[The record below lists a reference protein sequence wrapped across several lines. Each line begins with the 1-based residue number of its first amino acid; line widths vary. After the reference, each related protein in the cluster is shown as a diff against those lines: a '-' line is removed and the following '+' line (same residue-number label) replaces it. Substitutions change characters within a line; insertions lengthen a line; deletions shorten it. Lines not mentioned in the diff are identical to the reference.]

1 MFRLIDLFLFALERL
16 WQHRVLV
23 LWTLLGLSV
32 ATTLALSL
40 VLYVDAVNTGLLA
53 SRLSDPPYAFRFRY
67 LGSWNGNITQT
78 DVNSA
83 TAAVTDGFVDTIGLP
98 TAREVLY
105 SRGPAWTTR
114 LSSGVSL
121 PAFSLGTL
129 QGTEDQMSIVA
140 GEWPP
145 PERAEGAPIPV
156 LLPATVLYTMGVQ
169 VGDVITV
176 QRSGGLT
183 PLEVQIAAL
192 WEPVDADDP
201 AWVFIPTF
209 FDSVM
214 LVQPDDLWAALE
226 GLEKPVEES
235 AWYLVFDGTTLKT
248 SDVNRLL
255 GSITDGQRLVTAV
268 LPGMRMDLS
277 PVDGLNAFTVEVT
290 TLTQQLVI
298 VILPVGGLVMYFVSL
313 VAGLLVSRQQFEDVT
328 LRSRGM
334 SRWAILLLHV
344 LQWLTLAAVALVVG
358 LFVSPFVVRLVGQ
371 TTSFL
376 RFDGV
381 GDPLVAVLTLQAVGA
396 GAATGLLAASSGL
409 FLAWRTSAQTIN
421 QFRQTAARAGKAWWQ
436 RAYLDVLL
444 LIPAGYVL
452 YTLWQQGGLVTQAD
466 NPFANPLTF
475 VGPTLFSLG
484 LTLLFLRLWPV
495 VLGLLARVVTLSKGV
510 ALLMALRELTRS
522 INRYRG
528 TLLMMCFTLSL
539 SGYTASMASTID
551 RSLEDSVD
559 YSIGAD
565 AVLVVASDTQTEDG
579 EADSTTG
586 EATQTVT
593 GYNILPAEDLL
604 TIDGVDYVSRVGR
617 FSAQLTLPGQRVDGT
632 VLGIDRGSLAAI
644 SRFREDY
651 ADLPLA
657 DLLNLLAGN
666 RTGVLLSS
674 AAAEKY
680 SLRVGQTLTLQINA
694 LDAWHETDVPI
705 VGLID
710 YFPTLDP
717 AAGFFAI
724 TNIDPLFE
732 LVGTELPH
740 DLWLSLD
747 LTADRDTLKQAVAA
761 LGYPVL
767 EWRDPQVELQQA
779 MAAPSRRGVLGF
791 LSVGFVAA
799 IALTLVGTIIQN
811 AASFRAQATQLG
823 SLRAIGLRSISV
835 ALYLILVQGIAASS
849 GIASGTS
856 IGVATTLLFLPLL
869 DFSGGLPPY
878 LVRVAWE
885 NIAVVYGVFAGVLF
899 VVTLGTTLLL
909 GRERLSAVVKL
920 GDA

>member
-53 SRLSDPPYAFRFRY
+53 SRLSEPPYAFRYRY
-67 LGSWNGNITQT
+67 LGSWNGNITQP
-78 DVNSA
+78 DVDSA
-83 TAAVTDGFVDTIGLP
+83 TAAVTGSFVDAIGLP

-114 LSSGVSL
+114 LSNGVSL
-121 PAFSLGTL
+121 PAFSVGAL
-129 QGTEDQMSIVA
+129 QGTEDQMEIVS

-145 PERAEGAPIPV
+145 PERAADDPIPV
-156 LLPATVLYTMGVQ
+156 LLPETVLYTMGVQ

-192 WEPVDADDP
+192 WRPIDEDDP
-201 AWVFIPTF
+201 SWVFIPSF
-209 FDSVM
+209 FDNVM
-214 LVQPDDLWAALE
+214 LVQPNDLWTALE
-226 GLEKPVEES
+226 GLERPVEES
-235 AWYLVFDGTTLKT
+235 AWYLVFDGATLKT

-255 GSITDGQRLVTAV
+255 ASIVDGQRIVTAT
-268 LPGMRMDLS
+268 LPGIRMDLS
-277 PVDGLNAFTVEVT
+277 PTDGLNAFNVEVT

-358 LFVSPFVVRLVGQ
+358 LFVSPIIVLLVGQ

-381 GDPLVAVLTLQAVGA
+381 GDPLVAVIMAQAVGA

-436 RAYLDVLL
+436 RAYLDFLL
-444 LIPAGYVL
+444 LLPAGYVL

-484 LTLLFLRLWPV
+484 LTLLFLRLWPIL
-495 VLGLLARVVTLSKGV
+495 LGTLARLVTLGKGI

-565 AVLVVASDTQTEDG
+565 AVLVVASDTQTEEGD
-579 EADSTTG
+579 ADATTG

-593 GYNILPAEDLL
+593 GYNILPADDLL
-604 TIDGVDYVSRVGR
+604 TVDGVDYVSRVGR
-617 FSAQLTLPGQRVDGT
+617 FSAQLTLPGQRLNGT

-651 ADLPLA
+651 ADEPLA
-657 DLLNLLAGN
+657 DLLNQLAGQ

-674 AAAEKY
+674 AAAAQY
-680 SLRVGQTLTLQINA
+680 NLRVGQTITLQINA

-705 VGLID
+705 VGIID
-710 YFPTLDP
+710 YFPTLNP
-717 AAGFFAI
+717 ASGFFAI
-724 TNIDPLFE
+724 TNLDPIFE
-732 LVGTELPH
+732 LVGTQLPH

-747 LTADRDTLKQAVAA
+747 PAADRATLKQDVAA

-767 EWRDPQVELQQA
+767 DWRDPQVALQAA
-779 MAAPSRRGVLGF
+779 MSAPSRRGVLGF

-823 SLRAIGLRSISV
+823 SLRAIGLRSASV
-835 ALYLILVQGIAASS
+835 GAYLILVQGIAASS

-885 NIAVVYGVFAGVLF
+885 NIALVYGVFAGVLF
-899 VVTLGTTLLL
+899 VVTLSTTMLL